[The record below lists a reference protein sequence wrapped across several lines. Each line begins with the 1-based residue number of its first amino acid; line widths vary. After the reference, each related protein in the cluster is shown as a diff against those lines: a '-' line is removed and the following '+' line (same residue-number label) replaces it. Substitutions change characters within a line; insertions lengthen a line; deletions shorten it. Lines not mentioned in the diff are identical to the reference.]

1 LRRGEGKLALL
12 YEVVAEATSEEQ
24 LSRRRRP
31 STVAKPYRQ
40 LDLLESELLAAE
52 GGEETCYQ
60 PTC

>member
-1 LRRGEGKLALL
+1 
-12 YEVVAEATSEEQ
+12 
-24 LSRRRRP
+24 
-31 STVAKPYRQ
+31 VAKPYRQ